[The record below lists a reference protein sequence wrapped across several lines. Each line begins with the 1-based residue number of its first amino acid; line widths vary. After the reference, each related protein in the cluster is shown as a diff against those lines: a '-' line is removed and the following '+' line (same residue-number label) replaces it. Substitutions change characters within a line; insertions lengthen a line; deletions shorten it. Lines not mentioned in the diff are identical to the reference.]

1 LPPVRARYIPSNT
14 ARPPFLCRYEYSRMS
29 SKRRVLTP
37 TQSHTIQDDS
47 DADVPLKI
55 QTSGSLRWKLPVSD
69 SANLFR
75 VGEDTTLCYAPRSS
89 ECDLTACASAS
100 SGFKMKNSPAPSS
113 LELFLPDLPEI
124 PDWYEDEQPKQAS
137 RSPEPVP
144 AIPAH
149 VFNTPTLDTP
159 QSDYHSLEDYHPTSL
174 CCQDIL
180 AELAAAQ
187 CSDGAACESPGL
199 VLSSCKHNPQ
209 PPQTVQAPSHGRPPF
224 THHIRRS
231 YSLDLVDQRAR
242 AAEFPYMVR
251 FIAYLYSLR
260 FTNASEGPTG
270 RRPGLRSGLALL
282 PGSHLV
288 PHQPRR
294 GPPHAPRRTRPIPIR
309 VSLVLSRSAVKSKS
323 KDVSQRQ
330 PKLVWPPPLRG
341 AFGLASPGPVS
352 TLSTGSPALAFGVG
366 RCPQP
371 RAALPVVGV
380 ALGAGRAAPAPR
392 QPPSPAVCV
401 LAADPTRRG
410 STARSRNVD
419 PGGAN
424 HDCGASGYGFAGH
437 ALRSTG
443 IACAF

>member
-1 LPPVRARYIPSNT
+1 
-14 ARPPFLCRYEYSRMS
+14 MS

-55 QTSGSLRWKLPVSD
+55 QTSRSLRWKLPVSD

-100 SGFKMKNSPAPSS
+100 SGLKMKNSPAPSS

-149 VFNTPTLDTP
+149 VLNTPTLDTP

-187 CSDGAACESPGL
+187 CSDGAAACESPGL
-199 VLSSCKHNPQ
+199 VLSSCKHKPE
-209 PPQTVQAPSHGRPPF
+209 PPQTVQAPSHGRPLF

-231 YSLDLVDQRAR
+231 YSLDLADQRAR

-270 RRPGLRSGLALL
+270 RRPGLWPGLTLL
-282 PGSHLV
+282 SGSHLV

-294 GPPHAPRRTRPIPIR
+294 GPPHAPRRARPIPIR
-309 VSLVLSRSAVKSKS
+309 VALPLSRSAVKSKS
-323 KDVSQRQ
+323 KDVSQ

-341 AFGLASPGPVS
+341 AFGLAAPGTVS
-352 TLSTGSPALAFGVG
+352 TVSTGSPALAFELG
-366 RCPQP
+366 RYPQP

-380 ALGAGRAAPAPR
+380 ALGARRPAPGDGR
-392 QPPSPAVCV
+392 PPSPAVRD
-401 LAADPTRRG
+401 LAADPTCRD
-410 STARSRNVD
+410 SA
-419 PGGAN
+419 
-424 HDCGASGYGFAGH
+424 
-437 ALRSTG
+437 ALSL
-443 IACAF
+443 IHI